1 MNKSTQCEKCKSHV
15 SYDLEADVLRCDNC
29 GTIVD
34 NEGNAIYEN
43 V

>member
-1 MNKSTQCEKCKSHV
+1 MNNSIQCEQCKSHV
-15 SYDLEADVLRCDNC
+15 SYDEESHVLRCDNC

-34 NEGNAIYEN
+34 YEGNVIYEN